1 MSTLAEE
8 RVLRLLDPVP
18 DDVNEWP
25 DFALTDAKI
34 FYQGKGRYASLL
46 EASEDTPLCVVG
58 VLAPV
63 EDDQMDLSEA
73 PDLQLLHTPADVGF
87 CSSPR

>member
-8 RVLRLLDPVP
+8 RVLRVLDPVP

-25 DFALTDAKI
+25 DFALKDAKI

-46 EASEDTPLCVVG
+46 EASEGTPLCVVG
-58 VLAPV
+58 VLTSV
-63 EDDQMDLSEA
+63 EDDQLDLGKAE
-73 PDLQLLHTPADVGF
+73 
-87 CSSPR
+87 

>member
-8 RVLRLLDPVP
+8 RVLRVLDPVP

-25 DFALTDAKI
+25 DFALTGAKV

-58 VLAPV
+58 VLSSL
-63 EDDQMDLSEA
+63 EDDQLDLGETQQ
-73 PDLQLLHTPADVGF
+73 LQHWESA
-87 CSSPR
+87 S

>member
-8 RVLRLLDPVP
+8 RVLRALSPIP

-25 DFALTDAKI
+25 DFALTDAKV

-46 EASEDTPLCVVG
+46 EASESTPLCVVG
-58 VLAPV
+58 VLASV
-63 EDDQMDLSEA
+63 EDDQLNLGEA
-73 PDLQLLHTPADVGF
+73 K
-87 CSSPR
+87 

>member
-8 RVLRLLDPVP
+8 RVLQVQDPVP
-18 DDVNEWP
+18 DDVNKWP
-25 DFALTDAKI
+25 DFALTDAKV

-58 VLAPV
+58 VLSSL
-63 EDDQMDLSEA
+63 EDDQLDLGE
-73 PDLQLLHTPADVGF
+73 T
-87 CSSPR
+87 

>member
-8 RVLRLLDPVP
+8 RVLRVLDPVP

-25 DFALTDAKI
+25 DFALTGAKV

-58 VLAPV
+58 VLSSL
-63 EDDQMDLSEA
+63 EDDQLGLGETQQ
-73 PDLQLLHTPADVGF
+73 LQHWESA
-87 CSSPR
+87 S

>member
-8 RVLRLLDPVP
+8 RVLRVLDPVP
-18 DDVNEWP
+18 EDVNEWP

-46 EASEDTPLCVVG
+46 EASENTPLCVVG
-58 VLAPV
+58 VLGSV
-63 EDDQMDLSEA
+63 EDDQMGLGES
-73 PDLQLLHTPADVGF
+73 
-87 CSSPR
+87 